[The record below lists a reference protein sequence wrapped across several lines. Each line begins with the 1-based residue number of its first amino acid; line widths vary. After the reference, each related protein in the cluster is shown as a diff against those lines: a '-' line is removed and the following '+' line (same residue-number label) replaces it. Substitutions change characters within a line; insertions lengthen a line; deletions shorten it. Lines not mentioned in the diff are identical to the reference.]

1 VPSDAQP
8 SFQVLEEALNNIPPD
23 NG

>member
-8 SFQVLEEALNNIPPD
+8 SFATLEEALNNIQPD
-23 NG
+23 KG